1 MTTVTVTGADN
12 TVLTVQM
19 NGVTNYQV
27 AQQFAAVING
37 AAGSGTLSAFN
48 VASGTSF
55 PPVPAGNV
63 GEAVILSASSPVTIP
78 GGYSFLT
85 DVASTATTVTGGA
98 SVADSILAGTGGV
111 TFNAGAASGLF
122 VAGGGANV
130 FNGLSVAGANGGM
143 GSYAVTT
150 GNGND
155 TINTGVGNDTVD
167 AGAGANVI
175 NLGAGASVVTSIGA
189 DSITGGSGA
198 GTVTL
203 KGTGA
208 TVQSGTGAL
217 TVNDQGSGNF
227 VTIGSFVEAQRVPN
241 SNSTIFG
248 GTNGTYSLQGTTNTS
263 VVGGGGSNTIDLAD
277 STATVYA
284 GSGNDT
290 VQIFGTSPEL
300 GHPST
305 DLSQLTFVG
314 SAGHSL
320 VIGNYIPVTLTGA
333 DGGSVQFSDQFGGSL
348 LSVGTGAEIDARG
361 SQGGD
366 TFFGGSGANTILGGL
381 GADTFV
387 LGSGATSITGESA
400 TVGKLYDFIASN
412 TGGATDVITD
422 FKVSDKI
429 GVSGYTANAAAD
441 LLKTAT
447 VSGGS
452 TTITLSDQTKITL
465 QNYTTLTSGNFS

>member
-12 TVLTVQM
+12 AVLTIQV

-48 VASGTSF
+48 VASATSL

-63 GEAVILSASSPVTIP
+63 GEAVILSAPSPVTIP

-85 DVASTATTVTGGA
+85 DVASTATTVTGSA

-130 FNGLSVAGANGGM
+130 FNGLSVAGANGGT

-175 NLGAGASVVTSIGA
+175 TLGAGASVVTSIGA

-198 GTVTL
+198 STVTL

-208 TVQSGTGAL
+208 TVQGGTGAL
-217 TVNDQGSGNF
+217 TINDQGSGNF
-227 VTIGSFVEAQRVPN
+227 ITIGAEPVPT
-241 SNSTIFG
+241 SNNTIFG
-248 GTNGTYSLQGTTNTS
+248 GTNGTYSLHGTTNTS

-305 DLSQLTFVG
+305 DFSQLTFVG
-314 SAGHSL
+314 GAGHSL

-333 DGGSVQFSDQFGGSL
+333 DGGSVQFSSQFGGSL

-361 SQGGD
+361 SLDGN
-366 TFFGGSGANTILGGL
+366 TFFGGSGANTILGGM
-381 GADTFV
+381 GTDTFV

-400 TVGKLYDFIASN
+400 TVGKIYDFIASN

>member
-1 MTTVTVTGADN
+1 MPTVTVTGADN

-48 VASGTSF
+48 VASGTSL

-63 GEAVILSASSPVTIP
+63 GEAVILSAPSPVTIP

-85 DVASTATTVTGGA
+85 DVASTATTVTGSA

-130 FNGLSVAGANGGM
+130 FNGLSVAGANGGT

-150 GNGND
+150 GDGND

-175 NLGAGASVVTSIGA
+175 TLGAGASVVTSTGV

-203 KGTGA
+203 MGSGA

-227 VTIGSFVEAQRVPN
+227 VTIGSLFGTQTVLN

-248 GTNGTYSLQGTTNTS
+248 GTNGTYSLQGATNAS
-263 VVGGGGSNTIDLAD
+263 VVGGGGDMVSLSD

-284 GSGNDT
+284 GSGSDT
-290 VQIFGTSPEL
+290 VEIFGTSPEL

-314 SAGHSL
+314 SAGHSV

-333 DGGSVQFSDQFGGSL
+333 DGGSVQFSSQFGGSL

-361 SQGGD
+361 SLGGD
-366 TFFGGSGANTILGGL
+366 TFFGGSGANTILGGV

-400 TVGKLYDFIASN
+400 AVGKIYDFIASN

-422 FKVSDKI
+422 FKVSDRI

-441 LLKTAT
+441 VLKTAT

-452 TTITLSDQTKITL
+452 TTITLSDQTRITL
-465 QNYTTLTSGNFS
+465 QNYTTLTSGNFP